1 LSDPGVLMTQYQRAT
16 RSTEV
21 VSDRGVVSC
30 SHIQEADAGVRMLE
44 AGGNAV
50 DAVVAAAF
58 TGQVVEPACC
68 GLGGYGH
75 MALFL
80 ADTRQLVSVDHY
92 VRAPAAA
99 RPDMFE
105 LDRSQPTTYYG
116 WPTAVDRRNE
126 WGAISVAVPGA
137 VAGLCAAHDRWGRL
151 PLAQLL
157 APAIEAAEAGVRV
170 SWDLVLAIVARL
182 KEIEALPNAAAL
194 LLRDG
199 RPPKLTEDDVA
210 SRGPDERIDTSALA
224 KTLREIARHG
234 AAGFY
239 SGWVA
244 EAIEREIKAG
254 GGILTTDDLASY
266 RPKITLEP
274 GAWYRG
280 IRYSTGSDSVGYE
293 ALNILSCF
301 DLAAYGPESSEY
313 RHLMA
318 EAMGHAYADNM
329 HFYADPDFAPS
340 PVNGLGSPEFAASRA
355 ASIRLDRAAPRPIAP
370 GDPWPY
376 ERELPITEVI
386 ATRPS
391 ASGLSG
397 TSQMVAADGA
407 GNVVALITSVTSRFG
422 SLVLVPDGGF
432 FLNNAM
438 RNFDPRPDRAN
449 CIAPGKMPIFGVPAI
464 AAEQNGVGVFGAC
477 GSDGYRITSGVL
489 HAFVNHV
496 DFGMRVQQAL
506 DRPRVHCQGEET
518 FVDRRIPLAVQERLA
533 ELGHVVVQQD
543 ETPAPINFSRVSAV
557 ARDPAT
563 GELSAGSSPSWN
575 TAAAGVMSAHGR

>member
-1 LSDPGVLMTQYQRAT
+1 MILSQIAT
-16 RSTEV
+16 SRTEL
-21 VSDRGVVSC
+21 VSDRGVVAC
-30 SHIQEADAGVRMLE
+30 GHRQEAETGVRILE
-44 AGGNAV
+44 EGGNAV

-58 TGQVVEPACC
+58 TGYVVEPANC

-80 ADTRQLVSVDHY
+80 TETQQFVSVDHN

-99 RPDMFE
+99 APDMFE
-105 LDRSQPTTYYG
+105 IDLGQPTTYYG
-116 WPTAVDRRNE
+116 WPQAVDRENE
-126 WGAISVAVPGA
+126 WGPIAVAVPGA
-137 VAGLCAAHDRWGRL
+137 VSGLCAAHERWGRL
-151 PLAQLL
+151 PLAQVI

-170 SWDLVLAIVARL
+170 TWDLILAMVGRL
-182 KEIEALPNAAAL
+182 KEIQALPNAAAL

-199 RPPKLTEDDVA
+199 RPPGLAEDGGHPY
-210 SRGPDERIDTSALA
+210 GPDERIDTSGLA
-224 KTLREIARHG
+224 KTLHEIASHG

-244 EAIEREIKAG
+244 EAIEREIAAG

-266 RPKITLEP
+266 RPKITVEP
-274 GAWYRG
+274 GARYRG
-280 IRYSTGSDSVGYE
+280 IRYSTASDPVGYE
-293 ALNILSCF
+293 ALNILGCF
-301 DLAAYGPESSEY
+301 DLAACGPDSSEY

-318 EAMGHAYADNM
+318 EAMGHAFADNM
-329 HFYADPDFAPS
+329 HYYADLDFGPS
-340 PVNGLGSPEFAASRA
+340 PVHGLASPEFAASRA

-370 GDPWPY
+370 RDPWPY
-376 ERELPITEVI
+376 EQELPVAEVI
-386 ATRPS
+386 STRPS

-397 TSQMVAADGA
+397 TSQMVAADA
-407 GNVVALITSVTSRFG
+407 EGNVTALITSVTSGFG

-432 FLNNAM
+432 FLNNSM

-449 CIAPGKMPIFGVPAI
+449 CITPGKMPIFAVPAI
-464 AAEQNGVGVFGAC
+464 AAEQGGVGVFGAG
-477 GSDGYRITSGVL
+477 GSGGYRVTSGVL

-496 DFGMRVQQAL
+496 DFRMRIQQAV
-506 DRPRVHCQGEET
+506 DSPRVHCQGEET
-518 FVDRRIPLAVQERLA
+518 FVDTRIPLAVQERLA

-563 GELSAGSSPSWN
+563 GELSAGSTPPWN
-575 TAAAGVMSAHGR
+575 TAAACV